1 MKNIKQKSSLK
12 HQISGLKSIVSSQK
26 SAIDFLTCE
35 KDFLAQENKLLRAA
49 LYGKKSER
57 FKPEEEQEVLPNL
70 FNEAETISDREE
82 ENSDEEES
90 SDDDIKIPKDKPK
103 KKPGRKPLPEHLP
116 RKEVIHD
123 LTEEQKIC
131 HCGCKMNKMGEETS
145 EELELIPSKVIVLK
159 HIRYKY
165 ACRKCYENVQIA
177 PAPLKVIDKGIAT
190 ASFLAHS
197 MVSKF
202 EDHLPFYRQSQMFKR
217 EDIPISDAVL
227 GNQSFKG
234 AQLLKLLMPPMK
246 THILSGN
253 YMCSDEVP
261 VRVLSSSNVTNYMWV
276 HHSGSRTNRA
286 VIFDYHQNR
295 KGQCAE
301 EFLSGFKGI
310 HQCDGYSGYNG
321 LYKKGGDILRAGCM
335 DHARR
340 KFYDVYKL
348 SGRKAGLA
356 KDVLKQLKL
365 VYKVDADAVKENLS
379 PDQIKVLRQE
389 ISKPILDKLKLSL
402 IEKKDQIP
410 EKSHLG
416 KAVYYIL
423 NQWKALTLYL
433 DYGHI
438 RISNADAERI
448 IKPFVIGR
456 KNWLFNKTPSGAEAS
471 SIIYSIIETC
481 KANNINSYKYL
492 RYVLPKLKEIQDK
505 VRANPDIDTDI
516 LVRDLL
522 PYNINTDLLEV
533 TEVV

>member
-1 MKNIKQKSSLK
+1 MKSTKKISSLN
-12 HQISGLKSIVSSQK
+12 HQISDLESRVSGQESV
-26 SAIDFLTCE
+26 IDFLT
-35 KDFLAQENKLLRAA
+35 QENKLLRAA
-49 LYGKKSER
+49 IYGKKSER
-57 FKPEEEQEVLPNL
+57 FRPETEDQQENL
-70 FNEAETISDREE
+70 FNEAETILDKAEE
-82 ENSDEEES
+82 D
-90 SDDDIKIPKDKPK
+90 SDDDIKLPTSKPK
-103 KKPGRKPLPEHLP
+103 KKAGRKPLPKHLP

-123 LTEEQKIC
+123 LSEEQKIC
-131 HCGCKMNKMGEETS
+131 HCGCQMNKIGEEES
-145 EELELIPSKVIVLK
+145 EELDIIPAKIIVLK

-202 EDHLPFYRQSQMFKR
+202 EDHLPFYRQSQMLER
-217 EDIPISDAVL
+217 QDIPVSDATL
-227 GNQSFKG
+227 GNQSSKG
-234 AQLLKLLMPPMK
+234 SQLLEMITCVLKAD
-246 THILSGN
+246 ILINN

-261 VRVLSSSNVTNYMWV
+261 VRVLSSNSAKNYMWV

-295 KGQCAE
+295 EGQCAE

-348 SGRKAGLA
+348 SGKKAGLA
-356 KDVLKQLKL
+356 KDILKQLKL
-365 VYKVDADAVKENLS
+365 VYKVDADAVKENLP
-379 PDQIKVLRQE
+379 PDKIKALRQK
-389 ISKPILDKLKLSL
+389 ISKPILDELKLSL
-402 IEKKDQIP
+402 IEKKDQVP

-416 KAVYYIL
+416 KAIYYIL

-456 KNWLFNKTPSGAEAS
+456 KNWLFNKTPSGAKAS
-471 SIIYSIIETC
+471 SVIYSIIETC
-481 KANNINSYKYL
+481 KANKINSYQYL
-492 RYVLPKLKEIQDK
+492 RYVLPKLKEIQNRSKED
-505 VRANPDIDTDI
+505 PDIDTQS
-516 LVRDLL
+516 LVRGLL
-522 PYNINTDLLEV
+522 PYNINTDLLK
-533 TEVV
+533 VVEGG